1 MDAQRTAPA
10 VGIVACLLVL
20 VVALAPSVLVGEP
33 PVGAYYAAGP
43 TGLSAVGFL
52 GVFGAV
58 AFLAGRQGRTEPDL
72 AAGVALVLGATTL
85 AVAVVWFLAV
95 DETLLFSFPAEYAWI
110 EWHRLAVPVVA
121 ATLPVVAGVYAWTV
135 LAAR

>member
-1 MDAQRTAPA
+1 
-10 VGIVACLLVL
+10 V
-20 VVALAPSVLVGEP
+20 
-33 PVGAYYAAGP
+33 
-43 TGLSAVGFL
+43 L
-52 GVFGAV
+52 GV
-58 AFLAGRQGRTEPDL
+58 
-72 AAGVALVLGATTL
+72 TTL

-121 ATLPVVAGVYAWTV
+121 ATLPVVAGAYAWTV

>member
-10 VGIVACLLVL
+10 AGFVACLLVL

-43 TGLSAVGFL
+43 TGLAAVGIL
-52 GVFGAV
+52 ALFGAV
-58 AFLAGRQGRTEPDL
+58 GFLAGRQGRTEPDV
-72 AAGVALVLGATTL
+72 AAGVTLVVGLATL

-95 DETLLFSFPAEYAWI
+95 DETLLFSFPARYAWI
-110 EWHRLAVPVVA
+110 EWHRLVVPVA
-121 ATLPVVAGVYAWTV
+121 AGTVPAVAGAYAWTV
-135 LAAR
+135 LAVR